1 MKPIKINNPLIVG
14 YKGEIGSF
22 ILNGLLKIMPKALN
36 IWCVD
41 VNETEPEIIERI
53 QKSDTIFLCVPMK
66 NTVEWMIN
74 YHLLLKNKI
83 IIEQTSLKGWLT
95 DKKWLSDKRLR
106 ELDVRSM
113 HILFRP
119 SQTPNICDRKVAL
132 ITGQTNC
139 TNVAEIE
146 AITQSSIVWFNS
158 IEEHDK
164 EMAIQQALVHRTLL
178 VLGKALENC
187 HSSTYVSQKVLDLCE
202 RIKKGNLDLYKVIQE
217 NKNLDAP
224 LNKFID
230 DFENFKIE
238 YFWKK

>member
-1 MKPIKINNPLIVG
+1 MKPIQIKNPLVVG

-22 ILNGLLKIMPKALN
+22 ILNGLLKVMPKALD

-41 VNETEPEIIERI
+41 VNETETEVIERI
-53 QKSDTIFLCVPMK
+53 QKSDTIFLCIPIK
-66 NTVEWMIN
+66 NTIEWLLH
-74 YHLLLKNKI
+74 YHLLLKNRI
-83 IIEQTSLKGWLT
+83 VIEQTSLKGWLN
-95 DKKWLSDKRLR
+95 DKKWFADKRLR

-139 TNVAEIE
+139 INVAEIE

-178 VLGKALENC
+178 VLGNALKKC
-187 HSSTYVSQKVLDLCE
+187 HGSTYVSQKVLDLCE
-202 RIKKGNLDLYKVIQE
+202 RIKKGDLDLYKAIQD
-217 NKNLDAP
+217 NKHLNVP
-224 LNKFID
+224 LNKFLA
-230 DFENFKIE
+230 DFENFKMDD
-238 YFWKK
+238 FWKK